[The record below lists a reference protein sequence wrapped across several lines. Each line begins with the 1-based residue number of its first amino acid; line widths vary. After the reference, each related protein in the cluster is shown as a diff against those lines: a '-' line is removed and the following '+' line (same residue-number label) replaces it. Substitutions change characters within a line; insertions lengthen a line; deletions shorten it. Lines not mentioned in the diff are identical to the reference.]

1 MARGLSIEGF
11 SNSDDSVSVAVRVSP
26 PTLRVSPELA
36 EALLSSRPT
45 LAKHACKHRGMGR
58 FGDKIVDSTLPHLVE
73 HLAIDLLV
81 EENAEVIAGT
91 TTWIDHAQ
99 GVMQVKVSSTAQGA
113 RETYAAIT
121 RAVALVNSYLEQ

>member
-1 MARGLSIEGF
+1 
-11 SNSDDSVSVAVRVSP
+11 
-26 PTLRVSPELA
+26 
-36 EALLSSRPT
+36 
-45 LAKHACKHRGMGR
+45 MGR
-58 FGDKIVDSTLPHLVE
+58 FGNKIVDTTLPHLVE

-81 EENAEVIAGT
+81 EENADVIAGT